1 MRENKSERIRIKDIA
16 LKAGVSVGTVDRVIH
31 GRTGVSEASRKK
43 VEEILK
49 QMNYQPNMYASA
61 LASNKK
67 YNLACLLPLH
77 TQEDYWMDIEAGM
90 KHAVSTYKD
99 FNIRLNILYYDQYEP
114 GAFSEA
120 GKKMLET
127 MPDGVIMA
135 PSSEDET
142 KDTALQLKER
152 NIPFIFIDSNLKSLN
167 PLSFYGQ
174 NSHSSGYF
182 AARILSLM
190 ADKNDSVV
198 IFRLIYGG
206 RLGSNQQRNREEG
219 FREYIKNNCPGIKLY
234 ELDFYVKKPE
244 DNERIMK
251 EFFEKHP
258 EINCG
263 ITFNSKAYII
273 GEYMQ
278 KTGRKGFKM
287 MGYDLLRRNVKCL
300 KEGTI
305 DFIIAQQPTEQGQSC
320 IECLFEHLI
329 LKKDVKPYNYMPIT
343 LISKENIDFYLDA
356 HVRTNNI

>member
-31 GRTGVSEASRKK
+31 GRSGVSESSKKK

-67 YNLACLLPLH
+67 YNFACLLPLH

-90 KHAVSTYKD
+90 KHAVGMYKD
-99 FNIRLNILYYDQYEP
+99 FNIRLNISYYDQYES
-114 GAFSEA
+114 GSFAEE
-120 GKKMLET
+120 GKQLIDT

-135 PSSEDET
+135 PGSEDET
-142 KDTALQLKER
+142 RSTVMQLKEK
-152 NIPFIFIDSNLKSLN
+152 NIPFIFIDSNIKSLN

-174 NSHSSGYF
+174 SSHSSGYF

-190 ADKNDSVV
+190 AEHNEPVV
-198 IFRLIYGG
+198 IFRLIYDG

-219 FREYIKNNCPGIKLY
+219 FREYIQNNCPGIKLY
-234 ELDFYVKKPE
+234 ELNFYVKNPE
-244 DNERIMK
+244 NNDKIM
-251 EFFEKHP
+251 EDFFLAHP
-258 EINCG
+258 EVNCG

-278 KTGRKGFKM
+278 KTNRKGFKM

-300 KEGTI
+300 KAGTI

-329 LKKDVKPYNYMPIT
+329 LKKEVKAYNYMPIT

-356 HVRTNNI
+356 QVRTNNI

>member
-1 MRENKSERIRIKDIA
+1 MIENKSERIRIKDIA
-16 LKAGVSVGTVDRVIH
+16 IKAGVSVGTVDRVIH
-31 GRTGVSEASRKK
+31 GRSGVSESSKKK

-67 YNLACLLPLH
+67 YNLACILPTH
-77 TQEDYWMDIEAGM
+77 TNEDYWIDVEAGM
-90 KHAVSTYKD
+90 NHAISAYKD
-99 FNIRLNILYYDQYEP
+99 FNISLNISYYDQYES
-114 GAFSEA
+114 GAFAEA
-120 GKKMLET
+120 AQKMFET

-135 PSSEDET
+135 PSSEKET
-142 KDTALQLKER
+142 RPIALQLQER
-152 NIPFIFIDSNLKSLN
+152 NTPFVFIDSNIKSLN

-190 ADKNDSVV
+190 AEHNEPVV

-206 RLGSNQQRNREEG
+206 KLGSNQQQNREEG
-219 FREYIKNNCPGIKLY
+219 FREYIKKNCPEIKLY
-234 ELDFYVKKPE
+234 ELNFYVKNPE
-244 DNERIMK
+244 NNEKIME
-251 EFFEKHP
+251 EFFAEHP

-278 KTGRKGFKM
+278 KINRKGFKL

-300 KEGTI
+300 KEGNI

-329 LKKDVKPYNYMPIT
+329 LKKEVKPYNYMPIT
-343 LISKENIDFYLDA
+343 LISKENIDFYLDT
-356 HVRTNNI
+356 HVMTNTI

>member
-16 LKAGVSVGTVDRVIH
+16 IKAGVSVGTVDRVIH
-31 GRTGVSEASRKK
+31 GRSGVSESSKKK

-67 YNLACLLPLH
+67 YNLACILPLH
-77 TQEDYWMDIEAGM
+77 TNEDYWIDIEAGM
-90 KHAVSTYKD
+90 EHAVSTYKD
-99 FNIRLNILYYDQYEP
+99 FNIKLNISYYDQYES
-114 GAFSEA
+114 GAFAEA
-120 GKKMLET
+120 GLKMLES

-142 KDTALQLKER
+142 KSTVLQLKER
-152 NIPFIFIDSNLKSLN
+152 NIPFIFLDSNIKSLN

-174 NSHSSGYF
+174 SSHSSGYF

-190 ADKNDSVV
+190 AEHNEPVV

-234 ELDFYVKKPE
+234 ELNFYVKNPE
-244 DNERIMK
+244 NNEKLME
-251 EFFEKHP
+251 EFFAEHP

-278 KTGRKGFKM
+278 KINRKGFKL

-300 KEGTI
+300 KAGTI

-329 LKKDVKPYNYMPIT
+329 LKKEVKPYNYMPIT

>member
-16 LKAGVSVGTVDRVIH
+16 IKAGVSVGTVDRVIH
-31 GRTGVSEASRKK
+31 GRSGVSESSKKK
-43 VEEILK
+43 VEEILE

-67 YNLACLLPLH
+67 YSLACLLPLH
-77 TQEDYWMDIEAGM
+77 TKEDYWIDVEAGM
-90 KHAVSTYKD
+90 EHAVSTYKD
-99 FNIRLNILYYDQYEP
+99 FNIRLNISYYDQYES
-114 GAFSEA
+114 GSFAKA
-120 GKKMLET
+120 GKKMLESN
-127 MPDGVIMA
+127 PDGVIMA
-135 PSSEDET
+135 PSTEEET
-142 KDTALQLKER
+142 KSTALQLKEK
-152 NIPFIFIDSNLKSLN
+152 NIPFIFIDSNIKSLS

-174 NSHSSGYF
+174 SSHSSGYF

-190 ADKNDSVV
+190 AEHNEPVV
-198 IFRLIYGG
+198 IFRLIYEGK
-206 RLGSNQQRNREEG
+206 LGSNQQRNREEG

-234 ELDFYVKKPE
+234 ELNFYVKNPE
-244 DNERIMK
+244 NDEKIMK
-251 EFFEKHP
+251 EFFAAHP

-278 KTGRKGFKM
+278 KIKRKGFKM
-287 MGYDLLRRNVKCL
+287 MGYDLLRKNVKCL
-300 KEGTI
+300 KAGTI

-329 LKKDVKPYNYMPIT
+329 LKKEVKPYNYVPIT